1 MSRTEWSST
10 FPGGKAATPRPL
22 ASLAAQFS
30 RHFSGHH
37 RNAFSQHI
45 SLPIYHIPLV
55 FSPSLLPPITFPSS
69 AHRSSSDSRTCK
81 VPDQNHRQRCDWEV
95 LLGLCHALRPPDVPL
110 PRSAFVCVS
119 IAKERRGEVCEW
131 LAVRIPG
138 SQLRG

>member
-55 FSPSLLPPITFPSS
+55 FSPSLLPPEPFPPQHTGLPPTVEP
-69 AHRSSSDSRTCK
+69 AKFQTRIIVRDVTGKYCWDCAMLYG
-81 VPDQNHRQRCDWEV
+81 PQMFPCPGQ
-95 LLGLCHALRPPDVPL
+95 LL
-110 PRSAFVCVS
+110 SVS
-119 IAKERRGEVCEW
+119 VYIAKEGERGG
-131 LAVRIPG
+131 L
-138 SQLRG
+138 